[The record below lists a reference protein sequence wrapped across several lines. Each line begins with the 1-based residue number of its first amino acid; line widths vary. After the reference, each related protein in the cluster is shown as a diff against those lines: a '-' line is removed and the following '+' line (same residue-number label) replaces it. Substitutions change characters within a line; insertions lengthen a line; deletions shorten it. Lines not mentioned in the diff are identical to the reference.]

1 MGWAGKK
8 YAEPITAG
16 VRPSHKNK
24 RVDTLMANDPVLAA
38 LGYLKDN
45 HLILTTAESC
55 TAGSMVALLAEVPGT
70 GEVLESGYVV
80 YSPSAKKRLLGVSA
94 ETIERYGLTSEA
106 VAWEM
111 ALGALRD
118 SDANVVIATTG
129 VAGPGPES
137 GIAPGTMCFAWAF
150 AGEPVAV
157 FTRTQRFFGERSE
170 VMRQGALFGLCQL
183 SHYHQRWLRGERP

>member
-1 MGWAGKK
+1 
-8 YAEPITAG
+8 
-16 VRPSHKNK
+16 
-24 RVDTLMANDPVLAA
+24 MASEPVLAA

-45 HLILTTAESC
+45 KLILTTAESC
-55 TAGSMVALLAEVPGT
+55 TAGCMVALLAAVPGT

-80 YSPSAKKRLLGVSA
+80 YSPSAKKRLLGVTA

-129 VAGPGPES
+129 VAGPAPES
-137 GIAPGTMCFAWAF
+137 GVPPGTMCFAWAF

-157 FTRTQRFFGERSE
+157 FTRTQRFFGERAD
-170 VMRQGALFGLCQL
+170 VMRQGALFGLTRL
-183 SHYHQRWLRGERP
+183 AHYHQRWLRGERA

>member
-1 MGWAGKK
+1 M
-8 YAEPITAG
+8 
-16 VRPSHKNK
+16 V
-24 RVDTLMANDPVLAA
+24 NDPVLAA

-45 HLILTTAESC
+45 RLILTTAESC
-55 TAGSMVALLAEVPGT
+55 TAGCMVALLAAVPGT

-94 ETIERYGLTSEA
+94 ETIERYGLTSET

-129 VAGPGPES
+129 VAGPVPES
-137 GIAPGTMCFAWAF
+137 GIPPGTMCFAWAF
-150 AGEPVAV
+150 AGEPIAV
-157 FTRTQRFFGERSE
+157 FTRTQRFSGERSE
-170 VMRQGALFGLCQL
+170 VMRQGALFGLTRL
-183 SHYHQRWLRGERP
+183 SNYHQRWLRGERA